1 MVQVIE
7 NVVKGQNKA
16 ENAPPL
22 DTLAQLG
29 TNSLKKKATSKWF
42 TQKLTK
48 ELLEIGSP
56 LSKQYKRAYY
66 CNQTLIQHDRN
77 KITAKYCNSRSCNI
91 CNRIRTAK
99 MMNGYILPLKEL
111 GDLQFV
117 TLTEPN
123 VKESELEE
131 TIRNQ
136 IKKISNIFEVFRKR
150 RGISISGIRKLECT
164 YNDKRNDYHPH
175 IHLLINKNVAPEF
188 INEWLKRNPSAKLVG
203 QNYKD
208 ADQNSLNELFKYTT
222 KQYEIEKED
231 KTLEINVRSLDVI
244 LRAYNNKRT
253 FQTFGEIR
261 KIKVIEEVE
270 ELESQ
275 EYTDLPNYHYM
286 EWEWNIKDWY
296 NIYEEPL
303 SNNIEP
309 SVEIKARNKTYMQ
322 WTEKEKIIRQ
332 KEIDRNNKKNK
343 EQLIPKY
350 ITGRLKNIVDE
361 RM

>member
-1 MVQVIE
+1 LEKKALRGKPKDSYMAQVIE
-7 NVVKGQNKA
+7 NIEKVKSRGKNP
-16 ENAPPL
+16 PPL

-29 TNSLKKKATSKWF
+29 TDSLKKKATSKWF

-77 KITAKYCNSRSCNI
+77 KITAKYCNSRSCNL

-131 TIRNQ
+131 TIKDQ

-150 RGISISGIRKLECT
+150 RGINISGIRKLECT

-188 INEWLKRNPSAKLVG
+188 INEWLKRTPLAKLVG
-203 QNYKD
+203 QDYKD
-208 ADQNSLNELFKYTT
+208 ADQNSLQELFKYTT
-222 KQYEIEKED
+222 KQYEIEKDD

-253 FQTFGEIR
+253 FQTYGEIR
-261 KIKVIEEVE
+261 KTKVTEEVE

-275 EYTDLPNYHYM
+275 EYIDLPDYHYM
-286 EWEWNIKDWY
+286 KWEWNIKDWY
-296 NIYEEPL
+296 NRYKEPL

-309 SVEIKARNKTYMQ
+309 SVEIKARNKTYMK

-332 KEIDRNNKKNK
+332 KEIDRKNKKK
-343 EQLIPKY
+343 
-350 ITGRLKNIVDE
+350 
-361 RM
+361 

>member
-1 MVQVIE
+1 MLQVIE
-7 NVVKGQNKA
+7 NIEKVKSRGKKP
-16 ENAPPL
+16 PPL

-29 TNSLKKKATSKWF
+29 TDSLKKKATSKWF

-66 CNQTLIQHDRN
+66 CNQTLIQHDKN
-77 KITAKYCNSRSCNI
+77 KITSKYCNSRACNL

-131 TIRNQ
+131 CVRNQ
-136 IKKISNIFEVFRKR
+136 IKKISNIIEVLRKR
-150 RGISISGIRKLECT
+150 RGINVSGIRKLECT
-164 YNDKRNDYHPH
+164 INIVFNTYHPH
-175 IHLLINKNVAPEF
+175 VHLLVNKNCAPEF
-188 INEWLKRNPSAKLVG
+188 ISEWLKRTPNAKLVA
-203 QNYKD
+203 QHYKD

-222 KQYEIEKED
+222 KQYEIETEN

-261 KIKVIEEVE
+261 KIKVNEEVE

-275 EYTDLPNYHYM
+275 EYTDLPDYHYM
-286 EWEWNIKDWY
+286 EWEWKNKDWY
-296 NIYEEPL
+296 NKYKEPL

-309 SVEIKARNKTYMQ
+309 NIEIKARNKTYMK
-322 WTEKEKIIRQ
+322 WTEKEKGIRQ

-343 EQLIPKY
+343 ENELLKEYQSIKIKY
-350 ITGRLKNIVDE
+350 K
-361 RM
+361 

>member
-1 MVQVIE
+1 MAQVIE
-7 NVVKGQNKA
+7 NIEKVKSRGKKS
-16 ENAPPL
+16 PPL

-29 TNSLKKKATSKWF
+29 TDSLKKKATSKWF

-48 ELLEIGSP
+48 ELLQIGSP
-56 LSKQYKRAYY
+56 LSKQYMRAYF

-77 KITAKYCNSRSCNI
+77 KITAKYCNSRSCNL

-150 RGISISGIRKLECT
+150 RGINISGIRKLECT

-188 INEWLKRNPSAKLVG
+188 INEWLKRTPSAKLVG
-203 QNYKD
+203 QDYKD
-208 ADQNSLNELFKYTT
+208 ANQNSLNELFKYTT
-222 KQYEIEKED
+222 KQYEIEKDD

-261 KIKVIEEVE
+261 KIKVTEEVE

-275 EYTDLPNYHYM
+275 EYIDLPDYHYM
-286 EWEWNIKDWY
+286 EWQWDIKDWY
-296 NIYEEPL
+296 NRYKEPL

-309 SVEIKARNKTYMQ
+309 SVKIKARNKTYMQ

-332 KEIDRNNKKNK
+332 KEIDRKNKK
-343 EQLIPKY
+343 I
-350 ITGRLKNIVDE
+350 
-361 RM
+361 